1 MPVML
6 AQAASEGINML
17 TTTPSILADLHANIF
32 ALRNVLDKIDC
43 ITIPSHPT
51 SAIIH
56 VYVRRASDSSASV
69 NGFLSPDNAAKKRPS
84 NPAVL
89 DTRDPGADAYIL
101 AEERLLQDVVEEALS
116 QGVLLTRAHRVRGH
130 EALEPRPSIRI
141 AASAALTRKETE
153 KAANVVK
160 AAIVK
165 VLGRR

>member
-1 MPVML
+1 
-6 AQAASEGINML
+6 ML
-17 TTTPSILADLHANIF
+17 TKTPSILADLHANIF
-32 ALRNVLDKIDC
+32 ALRSVFDKIDC

-56 VYVRRASDSSASV
+56 LYVRRAADAPASSA
-69 NGFLSPDNAAKKRPS
+69 GLLHPDGAVKKRPS
-84 NPAVL
+84 NPTVL
-89 DTRDPGADAYIL
+89 IARDIEAMADIL

-116 QGVLLTRAHRVRGH
+116 QGVLLTRAQRVRGH
-130 EALEPRPSIRI
+130 EALEPRPSIRV

-160 AAIVK
+160 AALVK

>member
-1 MPVML
+1 ML
-6 AQAASEGINML
+6 AKAASEGINML

-32 ALRNVLDKIDC
+32 ALRSVLDKIDC
-43 ITIPSHPT
+43 ITIPGHPT

-56 VYVRRASDSSASV
+56 LYVRRATDAPTAA
-69 NGFLSPDNAAKKRPS
+69 GLLSPDSAVRKRPS
-84 NPAVL
+84 NPTVL
-89 DTRDPGADAYIL
+89 VARDPEAEADIL

-116 QGVLLTRAHRVRGH
+116 QGVLLTRAQRVRGH

-153 KAANVVK
+153 KAANIVK
-160 AAIVK
+160 AALVK